1 MNEEKICW
9 TIGQKWCIVQ
19 LCAGGCEGRRVYRD
33 LHSADEYCPFVR
45 GEKMEIEYQLGTKKD
60 LVHSNYLCT
69 LIVSM

>member
-1 MNEEKICW
+1 M
-9 TIGQKWCIVQ
+9 IGQKWCIVQ